1 MAYIKPLDQ
10 KTMNPETLNVIK
22 ALGKKAY
29 PNYRGRKW
37 ELRFATSYTMENYW
51 DGGSKTYAFAIN
63 LATGEISAP
72 SAATTD
78 PFNKAAHASF
88 EIPAGFGIIENSIF
102 CGKPMGISL
111 VIRPDETKVLGYV
124 PALPVA

>member
-1 MAYIKPLDQ
+1 MAYIKPLNQ
-10 KTMNPETLNVIK
+10 KNMDPRTLTIVK

-37 ELRFATSYTMENYW
+37 ELSFATSYTMENYW
-51 DGGSKTYAFAIN
+51 DGGSKTYAMAIN
-63 LATGEISAP
+63 LTTGEISKP
-72 SAATTD
+72 HAATTN
-78 PFNKAAHASF
+78 PFNQAAHSSF
-88 EIPAGFGIIENSIF
+88 DIPQGFGIIENTIF
-102 CGKPMGISL
+102 CGKDMGISL